1 MSSEEN
7 NIMSAWSSEEK
18 KISNQ
23 KYGCEILVDNGTY
36 QEVSETKFPNDAR
49 IVKYFYE
56 NKICYDLTRSPKAS
70 NIFDMYWDKFRD
82 DLKSINF
89 GFGKINPKLWQY
101 QKPKEKRSK

>member
-7 NIMSAWSSEEK
+7 NMMSAWSSDEK
-18 KISNQ
+18 KTLNQ
-23 KYGCEILVDNGTY
+23 KYGCEILVENGTY
-36 QEVSETKFPNDAR
+36 QEVSETRFPNDAR

-56 NKICYDLTRSPKAS
+56 DKIRYDLTRSSKVS

-82 DLKSINF
+82 GLKSINF

-101 QKPKEKRSK
+101 QKPKEKKTK